1 MWNIPAMFF
10 CLTQSVC
17 KSQSQKLKWCFHTV
31 FLFLV
36 CVEDERANSRLYKTS
51 FQLSVSYRKAAT
63 ELSNS
68 SIYPQW
74 LLQEYNHLHLRGPLT
89 HFGFIHINEAVLNY
103 LWVLRRV
110 TACMRVCFS
119 WILIPQL
126 TVPFVTFPSG
136 DMITGLGTDK
146 GSHSTG

>member
-1 MWNIPAMFF
+1 MVRPIIYCATWNIPAMF
-10 CLTQSVC
+10 SVSHSQFVSHSL
-17 KSQSQKLKWCFHTV
+17 KSWSGV
-31 FLFLV
+31 FTLSSLI

-68 SIYPQW
+68 SVYPQW

-110 TACMRVCFS
+110 TACMHVCFS
-119 WILIPQL
+119 
-126 TVPFVTFPSG
+126 
-136 DMITGLGTDK
+136 
-146 GSHSTG
+146 